1 MIRLSLLLAAGILGV
16 ALNSDAYAEQKPLWE
31 AGLGIG
37 GLVFPDYRGS
47 DETSAYPIPVPYFVY
62 RGKFLRADG
71 EGVRGRLFNREY
83 AELSLSLNGTIPVS
97 SEDNAARQGMPDLD
111 PTFEIGP
118 SLDIHLWKSAD
129 GNQALDLIMP
139 LRMPI
144 TIESSPRALGWLF
157 SPRLNVDLKNIQGS
171 NWDVGFGA
179 GPLFANQRYHDY
191 FYSVAP
197 RYATTTRA
205 EYEASGG
212 YSGAHAIASV
222 SKRFPGYWVGAYIR
236 YEALDG
242 AAFDDSPLFKSS
254 HYVAGG
260 IGIAWMI
267 GQSKQMVEATE

>member
-1 MIRLSLLLAAGILGV
+1 MRLPI
-16 ALNSDAYAEQKPLWE
+16 ALIIGALCTVLSTSASAEQKPLWE

-47 DETSAYPIPVPYFVY
+47 DEASAYPIPVPYFVY
-62 RGKFLRADG
+62 RGKFLRADS

-97 SEDNAARQGMPDLD
+97 SEDNRARQGMPDLD

-129 GNQALDLIMP
+129 GDRALDLIMP

-144 TIESSPRALGWLF
+144 TLESSPRALGWLF
-157 SPRLNVDLKNIQGS
+157 SPRLNVDLKNIGGS
-171 NWDVGFGA
+171 QWDVGFGA
-179 GPLFANQRYHDY
+179 GPLFATKRYHDY

-197 RYATTTRA
+197 RYATPTRP

-212 YSGAHAIASV
+212 YSGAHAIASL

-236 YEALDG
+236 YEALSS

-260 IGIAWMI
+260 FGIAWMI
-267 GQSKQMVEATE
+267 GQSKQMVETSE